1 MRIQLATFA
10 VTALLVAPFTAV
22 AETMMPGDSTPE
34 SSVIMQDGQAT
45 AGDTQQDQG
54 GTEKMTA
61 EIVQIKGDHV
71 IAEADNGRVL
81 VFLIQDFNGRQ
92 FHVGDGL
99 ELKIDDQANTAEVV
113 KVLPRHESPTS

>member
-1 MRIQLATFA
+1 MRRQLATFA

-22 AETMMPGDSTPE
+22 AETMMPGDTPE
-34 SSVIMQDGQAT
+34 SGVIMQDGQAT

>member
-1 MRIQLATFA
+1 MRKQLATFA

-22 AETMMPGDSTPE
+22 AETMMPGDSTTR
-34 SSVIMQDGQAT
+34 SGMTMQDSQAT
-45 AGDTQQDQG
+45 AGDMQDQRG
-54 GTEKMTA
+54 IENTTA
-61 EIVQIKGDHV
+61 EIVQIKGDRV

-92 FHVGDGL
+92 FNVGDAL
-99 ELKIDDQANTAEVV
+99 QLKIDDQANTAEVV